1 MTKKIIESG
10 DFNVEGKNMFNL
22 MEEHPSRKYMVMSKR
37 KHTCIPCI
45 SSINLL
51 PNVAEL
57 EMEKETCNEHTLNLR
72 ENYAQIILLLFYPF
86 RMQSDLELD
95 GSYWKRYKDVLA
107 KEQISKKCLDV
118 IQNIQDVCH
127 NCSKLRT
134 ARDDLEQATVYL
146 SHEDDEKRKTNIE
159 DSNCTSIDEVAESFQ
174 NVENFGIRE
183 VDSSKRKLS
192 VIGNRYDIVDQ
203 QLPSS
208 DIQNKDITEIPDDII
223 IPGLAK
229 EKRKVDTKS
238 DNRNEENISTA
249 RDITNINCAMVIDIL
264 SDTVL
269 NNLPANSIHDSF
281 QQNNSDQCNSFL
293 SFESV
298 ISHFTL
304 DFKQSVAFEVMSSS
318 FILQSLITNN
328 VSN

>member
-1 MTKKIIESG
+1 
-10 DFNVEGKNMFNL
+10 MFNL
-22 MEEHPSRKYMVMSKR
+22 MEEHPSSKYMVISKR

-146 SHEDDEKRKTNIE
+146 SHEDDEKRKTNTE
-159 DSNCTSIDEVAESFQ
+159 DLNCTSLDEVAELFH
-174 NVENFGIRE
+174 NAENFGIRE

-192 VIGNRYDIVDQ
+192 VIGNRYDIVNQ
-203 QLPSS
+203 NLPTS
-208 DIQNKDITEIPDDII
+208 DIHNNDITEIPDDII
-223 IPGLAK
+223 IPG
-229 EKRKVDTKS
+229 
-238 DNRNEENISTA
+238 EENGKERKIIESDDKFDKRNTLVNN
-249 RDITNINCAMVIDIL
+249 RSNINCALVIDVL
-264 SDTVL
+264 NDTVL
-269 NNLPANSIHDSF
+269 NKLPLTLSHAKYEGKDLEKDTNL
-281 QQNNSDQCNSFL
+281 L
-293 SFESV
+293 SF
-298 ISHFTL
+298 
-304 DFKQSVAFEVMSSS
+304 
-318 FILQSLITNN
+318 
-328 VSN
+328 